1 MHAANAKIV
10 PVSEIRVNHKK
21 LRKLSGSK
29 IAQYMRAYDRGDA
42 FPPIVVEDNGSFY
55 TINDG
60 RHRYQAQ
67 LHAGYLTVEVVV
79 R

>member
-1 MHAANAKIV
+1 MRAAPTTIV
-10 PVSEIRVNHKK
+10 PMNDIRVNHKK
-21 LRKLSGSK
+21 LRKLSGAK
-29 IAQYMRAYDRGDA
+29 IAQYLRDYDRGDS

-55 TINDG
+55 TIRDG

-67 LHAGYLTVEVVV
+67 LNAGFLTIEVIV

>member
-1 MHAANAKIV
+1 MHAAPAKIV
-10 PVSEIRVNHKK
+10 PMNEIRVNNKK

-29 IAQYMRAYDRGDA
+29 IAQYMRDYDRGDT

-67 LHAGYLTVEVVV
+67 LLAGYLTVEVIV

>member
-1 MHAANAKIV
+1 MSTTT
-10 PVSEIRVNHKK
+10 VSAELIRVSTKK
-21 LRKLSGSK
+21 LRKLSDKK
-29 IAQYMRAYDRGDA
+29 IAQYMRDYDRGDS
-42 FPPIVVEDNGSFY
+42 FPPIIVEDNGNFY

-67 LHAGYLTVEVVV
+67 LRAGYSQIEVTI